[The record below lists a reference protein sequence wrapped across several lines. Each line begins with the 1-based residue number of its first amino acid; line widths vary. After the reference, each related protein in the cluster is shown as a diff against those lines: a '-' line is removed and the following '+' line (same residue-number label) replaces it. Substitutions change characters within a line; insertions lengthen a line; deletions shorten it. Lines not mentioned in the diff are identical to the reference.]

1 MGGSCFQL
9 YAVIRL
15 EIDQCISGF
24 LLARGDPAVIGYLNS
39 LKDRLRRIR
48 RRATSMI
55 QEAQAGVAQESGQ
68 VNLPHIEPTQMNANF
83 GNRPSQVVNRSANL
97 DYVFTDTLEDSNS
110 CLLYTSDAADE

>member
-1 MGGSCFQL
+1 
-9 YAVIRL
+9 
-15 EIDQCISGF
+15 
-24 LLARGDPAVIGYLNS
+24 
-39 LKDRLRRIR
+39 
-48 RRATSMI
+48 MI

-110 CLLYTSDAADE
+110 RRFLEPCLVPTCMPRGDSDLNLSRVGILIVLIPG